1 MRFRSSR
8 GRWVLTT
15 TVLGSGIAFLDSTV
29 VNVALP
35 SIGRDFHVTMAALQ
49 WTVTAYTLTLSAFL
63 LLGGSLGDRYGRRR
77 VFVVGLVWFT
87 VASAVCGI
95 APSAPFLIVARALQG
110 VGGALLTPSSL
121 AIIDATF
128 DERDRGAAIGAWA
141 GLGGVFGAMGPLL
154 GGILVSAVT
163 WRLVF
168 FINVPLAL
176 LAVLVAIRHV
186 PESRGPRTVGR
197 LDVGGA
203 LLAAAGLAAV
213 TFGLIQG
220 PGDGWS
226 SPGIVGTL
234 CAGAALLSLFFL
246 YEKRKPDPMLPLDV
260 FRSRQFSGANGATF
274 VIYAALGSVSFL
286 LVVYLQLV
294 LHYSP
299 LAAGSSML
307 PVTAMLFLFSSY
319 SGRMAGRIGPRLPM
333 SVGPLVAAAGMAL
346 LMRATPG
353 ESYATTVLPGAL
365 IFGLGLVLIVPALT
379 STALGALSQERAGIA
394 SAINN
399 DIARVGS
406 LSAVAL
412 IPAIA
417 GISTATTGVNAAL
430 FTNGFRTG
438 IAISA
443 VLCAL
448 GGVVAFLT
456 VRNRPAREASAQA
469 MPLGPVRCEPA
480 TARSGGGS

>member
-1 MRFRSSR
+1 
-8 GRWVLTT
+8 
-15 TVLGSGIAFLDSTV
+15 
-29 VNVALP
+29 
-35 SIGRDFHVTMAALQ
+35 
-49 WTVTAYTLTLSAFL
+49 
-63 LLGGSLGDRYGRRR
+63 
-77 VFVVGLVWFT
+77 
-87 VASAVCGI
+87 
-95 APSAPFLIVARALQG
+95 
-110 VGGALLTPSSL
+110 
-121 AIIDATF
+121 
-128 DERDRGAAIGAWA
+128 
-141 GLGGVFGAMGPLL
+141 
-154 GGILVSAVT
+154 
-163 WRLVF
+163 
-168 FINVPLAL
+168 
-176 LAVLVAIRHV
+176 
-186 PESRGPRTVGR
+186 
-197 LDVGGA
+197 
-203 LLAAAGLAAV
+203 
-213 TFGLIQG
+213 
-220 PGDGWS
+220 
-226 SPGIVGTL
+226 
-234 CAGAALLSLFFL
+234 
-246 YEKRKPDPMLPLDV
+246 
-260 FRSRQFSGANGATF
+260 
-274 VIYAALGSVSFL
+274 
-286 LVVYLQLV
+286 
-294 LHYSP
+294 
-299 LAAGSSML
+299 
-307 PVTAMLFLFSSY
+307 MLFLFSSY